1 MAFTVTFYNFSK
13 RENSTARPSVTG
25 TAYNV
30 VLKDD
35 CSVIS
40 PRFELQVTAMPQ
52 FNYCYCANFAGRYYF
67 IKEWRWEKPF
77 WVAYCEEDVLGTWRT
92 SIGNSSQYIL
102 RSSHE
107 WDLNVVD
114 STYPAK
120 TGPTFAATNATL
132 EGWGL
137 SSSLSVGTYVL
148 GTVNG
153 LQGGTYGPVTYY
165 AVSPSVMSQFMSYM
179 LSQAPAWDSISD
191 LSGDLAKAFI
201 DPFQYIVSCKWFPF
215 EITTT
220 SQQVLC
226 FGYWDSDFS
235 GGLMNN
241 ATEFYKQWTFNMTR
255 PPRADAGA
263 RGEWEYKA
271 PFASYWLTLYPWGTV
286 YINPE
291 DIDADGIICNVVVD
305 LINGLGTLRIRS
317 QAPGPAPAN
326 NSQLLVS
333 QQAQVGVD
341 IQLSQITNNMISG
354 VSNVVNNPFSQIPL
368 IATEL
373 FGMATGSDYGTAL
386 GAQLSAKNSGSNQGI
401 VTSTMLAGSAIFTA
415 EYLDPVSE
423 NLADRGRPLMQIKQ
437 ISDIPGFII
446 CADGDIAIAGNADEN
461 RRIKQYMTGGFFYE

>member
-25 TAYNV
+25 TDYNV

-102 RSSHE
+102 RSSHT
-107 WDLNVVD
+107 WDLSVID
-114 STYPAK
+114 HTYPAK
-120 TGPTFAATNATL
+120 TGPTFAATNYTL
-132 EGWGL
+132 DGWGL
-137 SSSLSVGTYVL
+137 SPSLSVGTYVL

-165 AVSPSVMSQFMSYM
+165 AVSPSVMSEFMSYM

-215 EITTT
+215 EIATT

-226 FGYWDSDFS
+226 FGYWDSEFS
-235 GGLMNN
+235 AGLMNN

-255 PPRADAGA
+255 PPRADSGA

-317 QAPGPAPAN
+317 QAPGPTPAN

-341 IQLSQITNNMISG
+341 IQLSQITNNMING
-354 VSNVVNNPFSQIPL
+354 ISNVVNNPFGQLPL

-446 CADGDIAIAGNADEN
+446 VADGDIAIAGNAEEN